1 MADTVK
7 KKEAKKVSDISKPSA
22 TATSR
27 PIIVTHSPVMR
38 DPTLVNDQPKEDT
51 ELEPDKNEP
60 LMATHELTIKPSAE
74 AEQEIKSE
82 QQVSATPEESPQSDA
97 QTIKVTVQK
106 STPKVEADDTEPNPE
121 AEQPK
126 AEEPEPAQ
134 SEAESKEK
142 EPTEEPAEKS
152 QVDQD
157 AELQKQELAAQ
168 EAKAIHDAQIDQLV
182 DEEKYFLPLN
192 RIEKRRQHFVII
204 GAIIAIIL
212 AVAWLDVVLDA
223 GLVSNTYHLPHT
235 TFFSLKS

>member
-1 MADTVK
+1 VADTVK
-7 KKEAKKVSDISKPSA
+7 KKETQKVNDVSKPSA

-38 DPTLVNDQPKEDT
+38 DSTLVNDGPKGDP
-51 ELEPDKNEP
+51 ELEPDKSAP
-60 LMATHELTIKPSAE
+60 LMATHELTIEPSAE
-74 AEQEIKSE
+74 AEQAIKTE
-82 QQVSATPEESPQSDA
+82 QQASVEPEVSTKTDAVPIKVSVQKATPKTEVEES
-97 QTIKVTVQK
+97 
-106 STPKVEADDTEPNPE
+106 EAKPE
-121 AEQPK
+121 TEQPK
-126 AEEPEPAQ
+126 TEESEPAPTNEEP
-134 SEAESKEK
+134 KET
-142 EPTEEPAEKS
+142 TEEPAEKS